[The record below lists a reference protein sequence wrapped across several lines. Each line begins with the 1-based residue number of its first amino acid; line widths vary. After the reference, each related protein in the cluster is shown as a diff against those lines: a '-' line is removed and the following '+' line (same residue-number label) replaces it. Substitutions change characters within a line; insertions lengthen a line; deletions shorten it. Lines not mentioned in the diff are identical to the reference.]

1 MTAVPSAEANNT
13 DGEILKVCSYSS
25 SQIQLEEKF
34 EIWDRLGPWC
44 CHLSKGCSLE
54 TIAYCTCIGAPWG
67 KDWGCCQ
74 CWSWKICCL
83 QLALLKRC
91 KGLRFF
97 IFLPIKKYWHL
108 PLIGSQTITTV
119 QTVTTV
125 MNFIQTMKVKRRHWV
140 SLRRSTRRV
149 TRTRENMTW
158 LMWWQVTRPKDLPWL
173 RPSKLMFRWRGRVK
187 CVARTGSGNWS
198 HWFQELDV
206 NLVLTIFCT
215 QGETLHLWQRQEK
228 LDWKRCVF
236 VYQNNHVKSEK
247 LSQDEAC
254 CASTTLQFQNR
265 ATLSPAL
272 WWDDLSFKIS
282 PLHCWSGFYKQ
293 NHPLQ

>member
-1 MTAVPSAEANNT
+1 MVLLPLGNNC
-13 DGEILKVCSYSS
+13 ILY
-25 SQIQLEEKF
+25 
-34 EIWDRLGPWC
+34 
-44 CHLSKGCSLE
+44 
-54 TIAYCTCIGAPWG
+54 IGAPWG

-74 CWSWKICCL
+74 CWSWKICRL
-83 QLALLKRC
+83 KLALLKRC

-236 VYQNNHVKSEK
+236 VYPVITSSQKNDLRTRPTAPQR
-247 LSQDEAC
+247 LS
-254 CASTTLQFQNR
+254 
-265 ATLSPAL
+265 
-272 WWDDLSFKIS
+272 SFKTG
-282 PLHCWSGFYKQ
+282 P
-293 NHPLQ
+293 P